1 MKVIVA
7 SAGMFLALLASGC
20 VNPEEFASAVPTTL
34 KDINRIVNDDGLTV
48 QEKRQQLA
56 DLGVSQSTIN
66 ALLRNERTG
75 NQFGGD
81 LRTAWGKVT
90 GGELTA
96 MTPDE
101 IQIYGDGA
109 SAVSTS
115 DNLSVAFTD
124 DEASS
129 VATFF
134 DDFGI
139 INTELLASFL
149 DQGGRPTG
157 LVDPNVYRALFVD
170 FDPNTLIPSLP

>member
-1 MKVIVA
+1 MTVCV
-7 SAGMFLALLASGC
+7 GLFLALLAAGC

-34 KDINRIVNDDGLTV
+34 KDIDRIVNDQGLTV

-56 DLGVSQSTIN
+56 DLGVSESTIN
-66 ALLRNERTG
+66 ALLRAERTG

-81 LRTAWGKVT
+81 LRTAWEKVT
-90 GGELTA
+90 GDVLTA

-109 SAVSTS
+109 SAVDAADDLT
-115 DNLSVAFTD
+115 VEFTD

-139 INTELLASFL
+139 GSTEQLASFL
-149 DQGGRPTG
+149 DQGGEPTG

-170 FDPNTLIPSLP
+170 FDPNTLAPSLP